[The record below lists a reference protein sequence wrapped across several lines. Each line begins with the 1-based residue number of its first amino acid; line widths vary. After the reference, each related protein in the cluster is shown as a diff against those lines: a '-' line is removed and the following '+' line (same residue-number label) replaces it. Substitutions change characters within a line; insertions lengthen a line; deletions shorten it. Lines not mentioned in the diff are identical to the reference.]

1 MHCLASRRIPYV
13 GRSLTRL
20 VPAKLQILKPRE
32 PGTPRLDQ
40 LTHPCEP
47 SDRPNKGTRSPHV
60 IFKRCSIA
68 YSSILVIIYVK
79 LYLLNYH
86 LLSNHFSTTLCYPD

>member
-20 VPAKLQILKPRE
+20 VPAKLQILRPHE

-40 LTHPCEP
+40 LTPSEHP
-47 SDRPNKGTRSPHV
+47 DRPNKETRSPHV
-60 IFKRCSIA
+60 IFERCA
-68 YSSILVIIYVK
+68 TPYCSILVIFYVN

-86 LLSNHFSTTLCYPD
+86 LLSNRFSTTLCYPD